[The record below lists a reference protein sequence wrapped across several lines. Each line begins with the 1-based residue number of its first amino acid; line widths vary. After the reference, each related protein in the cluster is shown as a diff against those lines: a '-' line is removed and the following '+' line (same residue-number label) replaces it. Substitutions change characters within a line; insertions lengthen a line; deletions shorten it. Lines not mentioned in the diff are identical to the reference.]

1 MKEKRLL
8 SETTSMFAKISSA
21 IAVSCQSESQADEDH
36 TIKRRRRH
44 FPYRINNIIFFS
56 NIHPITKFYQK
67 NNVTNSA

>member
-8 SETTSMFAKISSA
+8 SETTSMFAKIYSA

-44 FPYRINNIIFFS
+44 FPYRINNIIFFQTFIPLPS
-56 NIHPITKFYQK
+56 SIRKIM
-67 NNVTNSA
+67 

>member
-8 SETTSMFAKISSA
+8 SETTSMFAKISST

-44 FPYRINNIIFFS
+44 FPYRINNIIFL

-67 NNVTNSA
+67 KNLTNSA

>member
-36 TIKRRRRH
+36 TIRRRRRH
-44 FPYRINNIIFFS
+44 FPYRINNIIFFKHS
-56 NIHPITKFYQK
+56 SYYQVLSEK
-67 NNVTNSA
+67 